1 MRGLDALRFAIR
13 SLRSNWFRS
22 LLTVLGFATG
32 IAAVLTVLTLGNAG
46 EDRVEAEIAKLG
58 VNKVWIRQGH
68 SDVPITEDEA
78 IRLYDATGAPAC
90 ASAYTMVSLQYNGHS
105 SAIQVVG
112 FDERMSEVHGLKLIS
127 GRNISTRDFRQ
138 GHLVCLID
146 ETLAESFQIVEA
158 GSVLYVGNRRLV
170 VAGVIETMA
179 GQFGASGAGLM
190 IMPLNTFL
198 STFQSE
204 INEIIL
210 NVQIGQ
216 DARTVAEQALDA
228 MPAAGDYRA
237 DTLEEEIGAA
247 REVVRIFVM
256 VLMAV
261 ACVCVYTGG
270 IGVMNVMLLAV
281 RERRQEIGM
290 IKAIGATGRQICL
303 LFLLEA
309 AMFALLGGCLGII
322 LGIVM
327 TNVFGVWIGISG
339 QVRVVHVILLIVF
352 ATIMGF
358 AFGILPAAQAAR
370 LQPVDALRSE

>member
-1 MRGLDALRFAIR
+1 MSGLDAFRFAVC
-13 SLRSNWFRS
+13 SLRTSWFRS

-58 VNKVWIRQGH
+58 VNKVWVRQGH
-68 SDVPITEDEA
+68 SDLPIKEEDA

-90 ASAYTMVSLQYNGHS
+90 ASAYTIVPLQLNGHS
-105 SAIQVVG
+105 AAIQVVG
-112 FDERMSEVHGLKLIS
+112 FDEHMSDVHGMKLIS
-127 GRNISTRDFRQ
+127 GRTFSVSEFRQ
-138 GHLVCLID
+138 GSLVCLID
-146 ETLAESFQIVEA
+146 ETLAESFRIDGA
-158 GSVLYVGNRRLV
+158 GCALFVGNRRV
-170 VAGVIETMA
+170 IVAGVVESMA

-198 STFQSE
+198 STFDSK
-204 INEIIL
+204 ISEIIL

-216 DARTVAEQALDA
+216 DARTVADIALQA
-228 MPAAGDYRA
+228 MPASGDYRA

-270 IGVMNVMLLAV
+270 IGVMNIMLLAV

-290 IKAIGATGRQICL
+290 IKAIGATGQQICT

-309 AMFALLGGCLGII
+309 GIFAMIGGCMGTI
-322 LGIVM
+322 LGIAM
-327 TNVFGVWIGISG
+327 TKLFGIWIGISG
-339 QVRVVHVILLIVF
+339 QVSISHVILLIVI
-352 ATIMGF
+352 ATFVGL
-358 AFGILPAAQAAR
+358 AFGILPAARAAR